1 MPNRLVLDFDL
12 ICLSSSSLSN
22 LISPVLEIQF
32 WHDYYDCGFYFG
44 DYQKNQCGGN
54 SFYSKTYHNSNPNDS
69 IVMNI
74 SVDEINYS
82 ISGDFTLFDLTGSS
96 PTVNVIFD
104 DYPITVE
111 NIN

>member
-1 MPNRLVLDFDL
+1 
-12 ICLSSSSLSN
+12 
-22 LISPVLEIQF
+22 
-32 WHDYYDCGFYFG
+32 
-44 DYQKNQCGGN
+44 
-54 SFYSKTYHNSNPNDS
+54 
-69 IVMNI
+69 MNI
-74 SVDEINYS
+74 NIDEINYN